1 MSDKN
6 VGASAMRAALYGPDN
21 ESPKEQVSERS
32 LLGKVPLGLDLTLEP
47 QGPKL
52 LRLKKGNITVM
63 IPQAKYVDELE
74 QKVSDLERKIAKLES
89 ANIRLSNAHNGLV
102 RALADIKQELKKK
115 INRNGI

>member
-6 VGASAMRAALYGPDN
+6 VGASAIRAALYGPNN
-21 ESPKEQVSERS
+21 ETPKEKLSEWPLS
-32 LLGKVPLGLDLTLEP
+32 GKMSLGLDLTLETH
-47 QGPKL
+47 GPKL
-52 LRLKKGNITVM
+52 LRLKKGNTTV
-63 IPQAKYVDELE
+63 IVPQSRYVEELE
-74 QKVSDLERKIAKLES
+74 QKVTDLERKVAKLES